1 MVSGHTNSVNIV
13 VLEQRTYH
21 GIDNHGGRYL

>member
-1 MVSGHTNSVNIV
+1 MVSGLTNGVNIV

-21 GIDNHGGRYL
+21 GIDNHRRRYL